1 MGTLEFVVTA
11 SSERQYVPSHRRGE
25 ARAPNLRAWSI
36 RQADVADVTGQARE
50 DYERELRISA
60 LGQLLE
66 SAAAT
71 PLWRRICKHAIYVE
85 IKARSLD
92 QRLVM
97 ELALREACRV

>member
-11 SSERQYVPSHRRGE
+11 SSEQRYVPSHRRGE
-25 ARAPNLRAWSI
+25 ARTPDLRVWSI
-36 RQADVADVTGQARE
+36 RQADVAEVTGRARE

-66 SAAAT
+66 STAAT
-71 PLWRRICKHAIYVE
+71 PLWRRICKHAMYAE

-97 ELALREACRV
+97 ELALREACRG

>member
-1 MGTLEFVVTA
+1 MNAIDVAVASPPCQQFSRVREWREFRV
-11 SSERQYVPSHRRGE
+11 
-25 ARAPNLRAWSI
+25 PNLIAWSI
-36 RQADVADVTGQARE
+36 RQADVAEVTGQARE
-50 DYERELRISA
+50 DYERDLRISA

-71 PLWRRICKHAIYVE
+71 PLWRRICKHAMYVE

-97 ELALREACRV
+97 ELALREACRG

>member
-11 SSERQYVPSHRRGE
+11 SSEWQYVPSHGRGE
-25 ARAPNLRAWSI
+25 VRAPDLRAWSI
-36 RQADVADVTGQARE
+36 RQADVAEVTGRARE

-66 SAAAT
+66 STAAT
-71 PLWRRICKHAIYVE
+71 PLWRRICKHAMYAE

-97 ELALREACRV
+97 ELALREACRG

>member
-11 SSERQYVPSHRRGE
+11 SSERQYVPSHGRGE
-25 ARAPNLRAWSI
+25 ARAPDLRAWSI

-50 DYERELRISA
+50 DYERDLRISA

-66 SAAAT
+66 STAAT
-71 PLWRRICKHAIYVE
+71 PLWSRICKHAMYAE

-97 ELALREACRV
+97 ELALREACRG

>member
-1 MGTLEFVVTA
+1 MNVLDVVTA
-11 SSERQYVPSHRRGE
+11 SPPCQQFSRVCERQALSVPH
-25 ARAPNLRAWSI
+25 LHAWSI
-36 RQADVADVTGQARE
+36 KQADVAEVTGLARE

-60 LGQLLE
+60 LGQLIE

-71 PLWRRICKHAIYVE
+71 PLWRRICKHAMYAE

-97 ELALREACRV
+97 ELALREACRG

>member
-1 MGTLEFVVTA
+1 MNAIDVAVA
-11 SSERQYVPSHRRGE
+11 SPPCQQFSRVSEW
-25 ARAPNLRAWSI
+25 RAFGVPNLIAWSI
-36 RQADVADVTGQARE
+36 RQADVAEVTGRARE

-66 SAAAT
+66 STAAT
-71 PLWRRICKHAIYVE
+71 PLWRRVCKHAMYAE

-97 ELALREACRV
+97 ELALREACRG

>member
-1 MGTLEFVVTA
+1 MNAIDVAVALPPCQQFSRVSEWREFG
-11 SSERQYVPSHRRGE
+11 VPS
-25 ARAPNLRAWSI
+25 LIAWSI
-36 RQADVADVTGQARE
+36 RQADVAEVTGQARE

-66 SAAAT
+66 STAAT
-71 PLWRRICKHAIYVE
+71 PLWRRICKHAMYAE

-97 ELALREACRV
+97 ELVLREACRG

>member
-11 SSERQYVPSHRRGE
+11 SSERQYVPSHGRGE
-25 ARAPNLRAWSI
+25 ARAPDLRAWAI

-66 SAAAT
+66 STAAT
-71 PLWRRICKHAIYVE
+71 PLWRRTCKHAMYAE

-97 ELALREACRV
+97 ELALREACRG